1 MILSLLKLI
10 LNFFTFTSFI
20 KIKIIHTRL
29 FTSIPG
35 IKIHECIILESHP
48 MKEIISIDFM
58 PEQLELINILFG
70 KNMNGKVRIC
80 SVSTDINFN
89 NNNSKIISVDNN
101 PNFITLTNF
110 NNIKSRKLR
119 KFIYIVNKYNTIKQH
134 KYNLYNFNCIHYR
147 KNVEQL
153 FYKYNS

>member
-10 LNFFTFTSFI
+10 INFFTFTSFL

-29 FTSIPG
+29 FTRIPG
-35 IKIHECIILESHP
+35 IKIHECVILESYP
-48 MKEIISIDFM
+48 MKEIISIDFI
-58 PEQLELINILFG
+58 PEQLEVINILFG
-70 KNMNGKVRIC
+70 KNINAKTRIC
-80 SVSTDINFN
+80 SVSKDVNF

-101 PNFITLTNF
+101 PKFITLTNF
-110 NNIKSRKLR
+110 NNIKSHKLR
-119 KFIYIVNKYNTIKQH
+119 KFIYIVNKYNKIKQH

>member
-1 MILSLLKLI
+1 MFLSLVHLI
-10 LNFFTFTSFI
+10 IHFFTFTSFV

-29 FTSIPG
+29 FSNIPG
-35 IKIHECIILESHP
+35 SKLHQGVILESFP
-48 MKEIISIDFM
+48 MKEIISIDFV
-58 PEQLELINILFG
+58 PEKFELINILFG

-80 SVSTDINFN
+80 SVSTDVNF

-101 PNFITLTNF
+101 PKFITLTNF